1 MTLNGI
7 ISATLAN
14 KWDLGNFL
22 QNATN
27 TIKTWGGYLITLIG
41 VVMII
46 VAVYQIA
53 KGLIGHGKQGQPT
66 NWFVVIGLLII
77 GGALSVAGGFLWVS
91 NIAQGG
97 KKTIEDLGK
106 ASTVLFNTLSLF

>member
-14 KWDLGNFL
+14 KWDLGSFL

-27 TIKTWGGYLITLIG
+27 TIKTWGGYLIALIG
-41 VVMII
+41 VIMII

-53 KGLIGHGKQGQPT
+53 KGLISHGKQGQPT
-66 NWFVVIGLLII
+66 NWFVVIGLLIV
-77 GGALSVAGGFLWVS
+77 GGALSISGFTWIS
-91 NIAQGG
+91 GIAQGG

-106 ASTVLFNTLSLF
+106 ESTVLFNTLSLF